1 MACRD
6 GRTGARVLAADAIA
20 ETVQDGAGP
29 ACNPAGCPEM
39 PRSVEESP
47 RLNFHIPRKNK
58 EKRALLQVVS
68 SDSREGVDILNII
81 TSGYMDTSSLGSY
94 VYTKPQVITS
104 ELQEKEFIEK
114 RRELKLDGRTEK
126 EMTESY
132 CFLLCESYKL
142 QSICEKGLCVG
153 HSWMNILG
161 NAAKGIYLCKYSDL
175 LQINPFDVG
184 YTGQIIIFKVIKG
197 KMKSI
202 SENMGKNLDPTPNF
216 DSHVSKNAAR
226 VVSPLTYRAFEH
238 TQHYFYEYSDVDVR
252 PRPRQVCPY
261 AVMSF
266 QFKGKEAAPVPKPMP
281 PLRSNSYSSTKV
293 KKSYTVWSGQLVN
306 QGKTAFHVSF
316 RSHSHPILPFK
327 LPDKIEIGTV
337 MSLDLIKLRVP
348 FTLFSCD
355 VYSGSQEVFKK
366 DAHCCL
372 FEMVDKSNS
381 GLDVLLYKLE
391 QKGLVLVNT
400 LTDQGFLILLS
411 SGQMLNLNEKQEGW
425 KNTKLHALFVFKT
438 SRDVTK
444 NIPKPSGVPELPAN
458 HMPLL
463 PWVNAF
469 VPALHYA
476 LNKAHCNPTSD
487 LSEGVQSQAREYL
500 KGNHEGQQWPRVR
513 LDYDTSDREHSA
525 TRQRVCFNW
534 EGIMRSY
541 IYNPNLYLIPI
552 VKASNMMQ
560 DIPVSTSDQSG
571 GKQGEQNPA
580 MVKDLLTLIQM
591 SKRKGE
597 QDLEPTEAH
606 GVKRKLDDEEGAVAS
621 KCARVEPVNN
631 PTSMEDGNQTSPSLT
646 EMLNSMGLPDTDLR
660 RDGSQEALKLL
671 QMLET
676 FNRSNPAETE
686 PNLAETSAGRD
697 GNGCAE
703 KILFDSIV
711 KLGLPTNCDL
721 DLRNS
726 DNKEKTDKFEEE
738 TAGSMSSLEA
748 FSPCSDSGHQRGAN
762 ILEEK
767 SIPWVLIPITGL
779 KNDGYC
785 PRHQDMLPQDPRSG
799 PTTGTLTETPQHLQP
814 AIISDSKTAASCRD
828 ESTLRDQP
836 VALETEEESQP
847 EQEVDS
853 EQDAPR
859 NLTDELKSSHWKEHC
874 SSLLGSFDTIVDEQL
889 SDFSAGMRELLRAER
904 VYYNAL
910 SSPHDSRPPVQTP
923 MRPFSEYVSHFYTPV
938 PLYNYVR
945 TLRSD
950 LTSYIDSHVRSSCS
964 TADSQIP
971 SPRSPLHNTDRL
983 PSRSHSQCP
992 SSQASR
998 PSSRN
1003 QKGALELKR
1012 PQPAQELS
1020 PAARPES
1027 LERLNGRAYADS
1039 AVGRASPQT
1048 DGSKRTEQLSRDSSG
1063 LVDCEPLSLSL
1074 TSVINQ
1080 LNPEIITSLSAI
1092 IKGVQDN
1099 AIHFYVHSEENVISA
1114 ELKDYLRR
1122 LGNSECNPW
1131 DYLKK
1136 NRMHSDKLLIITRNE
1151 DIADRVHTIPGLVTL
1166 KKMPSVSFAGV
1177 DSLDDIKNHTYNELF
1192 VSGGFIVSDDF
1203 VLNPDFITQERLQK
1217 LLEFLNHVNSPESSW
1232 RWKVH
1237 CKTLK
1242 KLREQSRVRRDALNL
1257 LKLLTEHQK
1266 KHMVDF
1272 LPYHDCDAPT
1282 HTTADLECLVKLQAQ
1297 HTQHRHLIFLTERCL
1312 DLFPQHPRSGIVV
1325 ASINDVLQSF
1335 TSLTGFH
1342 DVEKNSPLLD
1352 NQVSHT
1358 SDLKDHPEHTP
1369 LGSEDFVSTK
1379 GPGSSRFTDQNQ
1391 VFLPSDSSQPAHA
1404 DLQELDFEA
1413 LKSTIFQFKATRTS
1427 RMHPPTEADDDGD
1440 TPSAFNVDTKQS
1452 FLDSGLRVS
1461 SSLPQVKAQPS
1472 QENRENS
1479 TFQTG
1484 QEDITTSVNGQLA
1497 TTNRETQAGGLSDF
1511 SDTSCPLQGQTVTS
1525 TQQSPV
1531 AHFPLRMDSV
1541 KSEGKSDDTPQIS
1554 YTVPEKRG
1562 DTTTTPENSTATG
1575 TGHKESVST
1584 TSEMES
1590 EETPTSACLETHAQ
1604 NFSTVEAHFGY
1615 PWATT
1620 PLSFTM
1626 RGGNALQSHGLLPAV
1641 QGPMDFATQ
1650 ALGPNVSNTTSA
1662 MGLQNLMGGVVT
1674 HSGLHGFLPNS
1685 NVPAAWDHFPQ
1696 GGDVANMWGV
1706 QRARF
1711 MHGFTWRTGF
1721 SSQGNGF
1728 RHFRG
1733 AFGGW

>member
-1 MACRD
+1 
-6 GRTGARVLAADAIA
+6 
-20 ETVQDGAGP
+20 
-29 ACNPAGCPEM
+29 
-39 PRSVEESP
+39 
-47 RLNFHIPRKNK
+47 
-58 EKRALLQVVS
+58 
-68 SDSREGVDILNII
+68 
-81 TSGYMDTSSLGSY
+81 
-94 VYTKPQVITS
+94 
-104 ELQEKEFIEK
+104 
-114 RRELKLDGRTEK
+114 
-126 EMTESY
+126 
-132 CFLLCESYKL
+132 
-142 QSICEKGLCVG
+142 
-153 HSWMNILG
+153 
-161 NAAKGIYLCKYSDL
+161 
-175 LQINPFDVG
+175 
-184 YTGQIIIFKVIKG
+184 
-197 KMKSI
+197 
-202 SENMGKNLDPTPNF
+202 
-216 DSHVSKNAAR
+216 
-226 VVSPLTYRAFEH
+226 
-238 TQHYFYEYSDVDVR
+238 
-252 PRPRQVCPY
+252 
-261 AVMSF
+261 MSF
-266 QFKGKEAAPVPKPMP
+266 
-281 PLRSNSYSSTKV
+281 
-293 KKSYTVWSGQLVN
+293 
-306 QGKTAFHVSF
+306 
-316 RSHSHPILPFK
+316 ICPFFVCVC
-327 LPDKIEIGTV
+327 G
-337 MSLDLIKLRVP
+337 
-348 FTLFSCD
+348 
-355 VYSGSQEVFKK
+355 EV
-366 DAHCCL
+366 
-372 FEMVDKSNS
+372 
-381 GLDVLLYKLE
+381 
-391 QKGLVLVNT
+391 
-400 LTDQGFLILLS
+400 
-411 SGQMLNLNEKQEGW
+411 
-425 KNTKLHALFVFKT
+425 
-438 SRDVTK
+438 
-444 NIPKPSGVPELPAN
+444 PKPSGVPELPAN

-631 PTSMEDGNQTSPSLT
+631 PTSMEGDISYFIFLFVFRCIPRISAR
-646 EMLNSMGLPDTDLR
+646 SM
-660 RDGSQEALKLL
+660 
-671 QMLET
+671 
-676 FNRSNPAETE
+676 
-686 PNLAETSAGRD
+686 
-697 GNGCAE
+697 
-703 KILFDSIV
+703 
-711 KLGLPTNCDL
+711 
-721 DLRNS
+721 
-726 DNKEKTDKFEEE
+726 
-738 TAGSMSSLEA
+738 
-748 FSPCSDSGHQRGAN
+748 
-762 ILEEK
+762 
-767 SIPWVLIPITGL
+767 
-779 KNDGYC
+779 
-785 PRHQDMLPQDPRSG
+785 
-799 PTTGTLTETPQHLQP
+799 
-814 AIISDSKTAASCRD
+814 
-828 ESTLRDQP
+828 DQP

-1203 VLNPDFITQERLQK
+1203 VLNPDFITQGELQK

-1358 SDLKDHPEHTP
+1358 SGMITFIDH
-1369 LGSEDFVSTK
+1369 G
-1379 GPGSSRFTDQNQ
+1379 
-1391 VFLPSDSSQPAHA
+1391 
-1404 DLQELDFEA
+1404 
-1413 LKSTIFQFKATRTS
+1413 
-1427 RMHPPTEADDDGD
+1427 
-1440 TPSAFNVDTKQS
+1440 
-1452 FLDSGLRVS
+1452 
-1461 SSLPQVKAQPS
+1461 
-1472 QENRENS
+1472 
-1479 TFQTG
+1479 
-1484 QEDITTSVNGQLA
+1484 
-1497 TTNRETQAGGLSDF
+1497 
-1511 SDTSCPLQGQTVTS
+1511 
-1525 TQQSPV
+1525 
-1531 AHFPLRMDSV
+1531 
-1541 KSEGKSDDTPQIS
+1541 
-1554 YTVPEKRG
+1554 
-1562 DTTTTPENSTATG
+1562 
-1575 TGHKESVST
+1575 
-1584 TSEMES
+1584 
-1590 EETPTSACLETHAQ
+1590 
-1604 NFSTVEAHFGY
+1604 
-1615 PWATT
+1615 
-1620 PLSFTM
+1620 
-1626 RGGNALQSHGLLPAV
+1626 
-1641 QGPMDFATQ
+1641 
-1650 ALGPNVSNTTSA
+1650 
-1662 MGLQNLMGGVVT
+1662 
-1674 HSGLHGFLPNS
+1674 
-1685 NVPAAWDHFPQ
+1685 
-1696 GGDVANMWGV
+1696 
-1706 QRARF
+1706 
-1711 MHGFTWRTGF
+1711 
-1721 SSQGNGF
+1721 
-1728 RHFRG
+1728 
-1733 AFGGW
+1733 